1 MILNRGVSIV
11 PIDPSRI
18 PCLKQIDLQE
28 VMARAL
34 GLEGMWDKGL
44 FEKISVE
51 TLIESFLG
59 NYVHYK
65 EVSGLLKYVDFS
77 RLLNRFQPY
86 VDLFSHL
93 ALFLEAGSLRDRIVL
108 CHDKL
113 ADALIPLLRR

>member
-1 MILNRGVSIV
+1 V